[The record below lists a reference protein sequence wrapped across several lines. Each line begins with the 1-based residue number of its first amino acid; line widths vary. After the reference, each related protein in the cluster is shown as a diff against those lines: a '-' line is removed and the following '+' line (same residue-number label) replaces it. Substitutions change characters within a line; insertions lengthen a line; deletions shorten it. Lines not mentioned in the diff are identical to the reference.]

1 MVLELVNQSFTRKLR
16 SMLSNMRYY
25 CNGHMESSCFITAI
39 TCSFLSPVSHWSKF
53 HFFFFMLVT
62 YLLQVA
68 IRKDIYTTV
77 GCFTRVRQQWEVP
90 EPSGSGWVGSTSQ
103 NCCCFLYNRHNLGL
117 VGDLHLPRVRLIQP
131 KMLGNESLAMAP
143 RNLH

>member
-16 SMLSNMRYY
+16 SMLSNTRYGIIMLHNSHY
-25 CNGHMESSCFITAI
+25 L
-39 TCSFLSPVSHWSKF
+39 FLPVSCLSLVKIP
-53 HFFFFMLVT
+53 FFFFMLVT

-131 KMLGNESLAMAP
+131 KMLGNESQAMAP
-143 RNLH
+143 ENLH